1 MTLGRNITQTLT
13 PLHGTRNKANNMM
26 SFLDIIKMS
35 IAIGCPHFFKRFHG
49 FRLGSF
55 EVESSAV
62 LKEGLGKSNLG
73 IGLSKFRFSSS
84 FS

>member
-1 MTLGRNITQTLT
+1 MIMAKTEKRIPDIVSQFFCINE
-13 PLHGTRNKANNMM
+13 
-26 SFLDIIKMS
+26 FLDINKMS

>member
-1 MTLGRNITQTLT
+1 
-13 PLHGTRNKANNMM
+13 M
-26 SFLDIIKMS
+26 SL
-35 IAIGCPHFFKRFHG
+35 AIGCPHFFKRFHG

-73 IGLSKFRFSSS
+73 IDLSKFRFSSS